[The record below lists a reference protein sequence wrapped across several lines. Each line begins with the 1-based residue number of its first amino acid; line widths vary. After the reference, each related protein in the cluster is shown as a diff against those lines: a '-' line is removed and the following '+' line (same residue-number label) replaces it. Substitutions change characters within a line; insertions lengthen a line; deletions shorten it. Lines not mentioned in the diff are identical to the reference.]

1 MAVFLPPFF
10 FGREV
15 MIHAYKMNGYNII
28 IDQNSGCVHSV
39 DDVAYDII
47 TEYEGADKKALKAR
61 ILYKYKDRADV
72 TPQDIDLCFEDIE
85 ALKKDGRLFS
95 EDNFESAAPDFK
107 KRQGVLKAI
116 CLHVAHDCNLACKY
130 CFAGKGEYSGPKGIM
145 SYETG
150 KRALDF
156 LIEQSG
162 SRRNLEVD
170 FFGGEPLL
178 NWDVC
183 KKLVEYGRSR
193 EKECNKNFRFT
204 VTTNGILLND
214 EIIDFCNREMGNVVL
229 SLDGRKET
237 HDRMRITRS
246 KTGSYDLIID
256 KFQKF
261 AQARNQKD
269 YYIRGT
275 YTHYNTDFA
284 GDVIHMADLG
294 FKELSI
300 EPVVCAATEDYALR
314 ESDLPQLKQQYE
326 ILANEMLRRYRN
338 GKGFTFYHY
347 MIDLDSGP
355 CIVKRISGCG
365 VGTEYMAVTPDGE
378 LYPCHQFV
386 GDRKFLLGDIWKGVT
401 NPRILEE
408 FKSCNVY
415 SHEECKNCF
424 AKLYCSGGCAA
435 NAYHAAGSVRGVY
448 EFGCE
453 LHRKRIE
460 CAIMLKVAQAEENWS
475 YEY

>member
-1 MAVFLPPFF
+1 
-10 FGREV
+10 

-39 DDVAYDII
+39 DEVAYDII
-47 TEYEGADKKALKAR
+47 TSYEDKSKDEIKSF
-61 ILYKYKDRADV
+61 ILEKYNDRDDV
-72 TPQDIDLCFEDIE
+72 TPEDIDLCFEDIE
-85 ALKKDGRLFS
+85 TLKKEGKLFA
-95 EDNFESAAPDFK
+95 EDTFEKTAATFK

-130 CFAGKGEYSGPKGIM
+130 CFAGKGEYDGPKGLM
-145 SYETG
+145 SFETG

-156 LIEQSG
+156 LVEQSG
-162 SRRNLEVD
+162 TRHNLEVD

-183 KKLVEYGRSR
+183 KKLVEYGRSL
-193 EKECNKNFRFT
+193 EKKYDKNFRFT
-204 VTTNGILLND
+204 VTTNGVLLND
-214 EIIDFCNREMGNVVL
+214 EIMDFCNKEMGNVVL

-237 HDRMRITRS
+237 HDRLRVTR
-246 KTGSYDLIID
+246 KNTGSYDMIID
-256 KFQKF
+256 KFKKF
-261 AQARNQKD
+261 AQSRNQKD
-269 YYIRGT
+269 YYMRGT
-275 YTHYNTDFA
+275 YTHFNTDFSN
-284 GDVIHMADLG
+284 DVIHMADLG

-300 EPVVCAATEDYALR
+300 EPVVCSPDEEYALR
-314 ESDLPQLKQQYE
+314 ESDLPILKEQYE
-326 ILANEMLRRYRN
+326 ILANEMLKRYRN
-338 GKGFTFYHY
+338 QNGFTFYHY
-347 MIDLDSGP
+347 MIDLDAGP

-386 GDRKFLLGDIWKGVT
+386 GDEKFLLGDIWNGVK
-401 NPRILEE
+401 NKKVLEQFE
-408 FKSCNVY
+408 NCNVY
-415 SHEECKNCF
+415 SHKECKDCF

-435 NAYHAAGSVRGVY
+435 NAYHSTGSVSGIY

-460 CAIMLKVAQAEENWS
+460 CAIMLKVAEAEENLKV
-475 YEY
+475 EY

>member
-1 MAVFLPPFF
+1 
-10 FGREV
+10 

-47 TEYEGADKKALKAR
+47 TNYENKNKDEIKSY
-61 ILYKYKDRADV
+61 ILEKYKDRDDV
-72 TPQDIDLCFEDIE
+72 TAEDIDLCFDDIE
-85 ALKKDGRLFS
+85 TLKKEGRLFA
-95 EDNFESAAPDFK
+95 EDTFEKTASAFK

-130 CFAGKGEYSGPKGIM
+130 CFAGKGEYDGPKGLM
-145 SYETG
+145 SFETG

-156 LIEQSG
+156 LVEQSG
-162 SRRNLEVD
+162 ARHNLEVD

-183 KKLVEYGRSR
+183 KKLIEYGRSI
-193 EKECNKNFRFT
+193 EKKYNKNFRFT
-204 VTTNGILLND
+204 VTTNGVLLND
-214 EIIDFCNREMGNVVL
+214 EIMDFCNKEMGNVVL

-237 HDRMRITRS
+237 HDRLRITR
-246 KTGSYDLIID
+246 KDTGSYDMIID
-256 KFQKF
+256 KFKKF
-261 AQARNQKD
+261 AQSRNQKD
-269 YYIRGT
+269 YYMRGT
-275 YTHYNTDFA
+275 YTHFNTDFSK
-284 GDVIHMADLG
+284 DVIHMADEG

-300 EPVVCAATEDYALR
+300 EPVVCDPSEDYALKD
-314 ESDLPQLKQQYE
+314 SDLPVLKEQYE
-326 ILANEMLRRYRN
+326 ILANEMLRRYRKGN
-338 GKGFTFYHY
+338 GFTFYHY
-347 MIDLDSGP
+347 MIDLDAGP
-355 CIVKRISGCG
+355 CIVKRVSGCG

-386 GDRKFLLGDIWKGVT
+386 GDEKFLLGDIWNGVK
-401 NPRILEE
+401 NKNVLEQFE
-408 FKSCNVY
+408 NCNVY
-415 SHEECKNCF
+415 SHKECKDCF

-435 NAYHAAGSVRGVY
+435 NAYHSTGSVSGVY

-460 CAIMLKVAQAEENWS
+460 CAVMLKVAEAEENLKV
-475 YEY
+475 EY

>member
-1 MAVFLPPFF
+1 
-10 FGREV
+10 

-47 TEYEGADKKALKAR
+47 TNYENKNKDEIKSF
-61 ILYKYKDRADV
+61 ILEKYKGRDDV
-72 TPQDIDLCFEDIE
+72 TAEDIDLCFDDIE
-85 ALKKDGRLFS
+85 TLKKEGRLFA
-95 EDNFESAAPDFK
+95 EDTFEKTASAFK

-130 CFAGKGEYSGPKGIM
+130 CFAGKGEYDGPKGLM
-145 SYETG
+145 SFETG

-156 LIEQSG
+156 LVEQSG
-162 SRRNLEVD
+162 TRHNLEVD

-183 KKLVEYGRSR
+183 KKLVEYGRSI
-193 EKECNKNFRFT
+193 EKKYNKNFRFT
-204 VTTNGILLND
+204 VTTNGVLLND
-214 EIIDFCNREMGNVVL
+214 EIMDFCNKEMGNVVL

-237 HDRMRITRS
+237 HDRLRITR
-246 KTGSYDLIID
+246 KNTGSYDMIID
-256 KFQKF
+256 KFKKF
-261 AQARNQKD
+261 AQSRNQKD
-269 YYIRGT
+269 YYMRGT
-275 YTHYNTDFA
+275 YTHFNTDFSK
-284 GDVIHMADLG
+284 DVIHMADEG

-300 EPVVCAATEDYALR
+300 EPVVCDPSEDYALK
-314 ESDLPQLKQQYE
+314 ESDLPVLKEQYE
-326 ILANEMLRRYRN
+326 ILANEMLRRYRKGN
-338 GKGFTFYHY
+338 GFTFYHY
-347 MIDLDSGP
+347 MIDLDAGP
-355 CIVKRISGCG
+355 CIVKRVSGCG

-386 GDRKFLLGDIWKGVT
+386 GDEKFLLGDIWNGVK
-401 NPRILEE
+401 NKNVLEQFE
-408 FKSCNVY
+408 NCNVY
-415 SHEECKNCF
+415 SHKECKDCF

-435 NAYHAAGSVRGVY
+435 NAYHSTGSVSGVY

-460 CAIMLKVAQAEENWS
+460 CAVMLKVAEAEENLKV
-475 YEY
+475 EY

>member
-1 MAVFLPPFF
+1 
-10 FGREV
+10 

-47 TEYEGADKKALKAR
+47 TNYENKNKDEIKSF
-61 ILYKYKDRADV
+61 ILEKYKDRDDV
-72 TPQDIDLCFEDIE
+72 TADDIDLCFDDIE
-85 ALKKDGRLFS
+85 TLKKEGRLFA
-95 EDNFESAAPDFK
+95 EDTFEKTASAFK

-130 CFAGKGEYSGPKGIM
+130 CFAGKGEYDGPKGLM
-145 SYETG
+145 SFETG

-156 LIEQSG
+156 LVEQSG
-162 SRRNLEVD
+162 TRHNLEVD

-183 KKLVEYGRSR
+183 KKLVEYGRSI
-193 EKECNKNFRFT
+193 EKKYNKNFRFT
-204 VTTNGILLND
+204 VTTNGVLLND
-214 EIIDFCNREMGNVVL
+214 EIMDFCNKEMGNVVL

-237 HDRMRITRS
+237 HDRLRITR
-246 KTGSYDLIID
+246 KNTGSYDMIID
-256 KFQKF
+256 KFKKF
-261 AQARNQKD
+261 AQSRNQKD
-269 YYIRGT
+269 YYMRGT
-275 YTHYNTDFA
+275 YTHFNTDFSK
-284 GDVIHMADLG
+284 DVIHMADEG

-300 EPVVCAATEDYALR
+300 EPVVCDPSEDYALK
-314 ESDLPQLKQQYE
+314 ESDLPVLKEQYE
-326 ILANEMLRRYRN
+326 ILANEMLRRYRKGN
-338 GKGFTFYHY
+338 GFTFYHY
-347 MIDLDSGP
+347 MIDLDAGP
-355 CIVKRISGCG
+355 CIVKRVSGCG

-386 GDRKFLLGDIWKGVT
+386 GDEKFLLGDIWNGVK
-401 NPRILEE
+401 NKNVLEQFE
-408 FKSCNVY
+408 NCNVY
-415 SHEECKNCF
+415 SHKECKDCF

-435 NAYHAAGSVRGVY
+435 NAYHSTGSVSGVY

-460 CAIMLKVAQAEENWS
+460 CAVMLKVAEAEENLKV
-475 YEY
+475 EY

>member
-1 MAVFLPPFF
+1 
-10 FGREV
+10 

-47 TEYEGADKKALKAR
+47 TNYENKNKDEIKSY
-61 ILYKYKDRADV
+61 ILEKYKDRDDV
-72 TPQDIDLCFEDIE
+72 TAEDIDLCFDDIE
-85 ALKKDGRLFS
+85 TLKKEGRLFA
-95 EDNFESAAPDFK
+95 EDTFEKTASAFK

-130 CFAGKGEYSGPKGIM
+130 CFAGKGEYDGPKGLM

-156 LIEQSG
+156 LVEQSG
-162 SRRNLEVD
+162 TRHNLEVD

-183 KKLVEYGRSR
+183 KKLVEYGRSI
-193 EKECNKNFRFT
+193 EKKYNKNFRFT
-204 VTTNGILLND
+204 VTTNGVLLND
-214 EIIDFCNREMGNVVL
+214 EIMDFCNKEMGNVVL

-237 HDRMRITRS
+237 HDRLRITR
-246 KTGSYDLIID
+246 KNTDSYDMIID
-256 KFQKF
+256 KFKKF
-261 AQARNQKD
+261 AQSRNQKD
-269 YYIRGT
+269 YYMRGT
-275 YTHYNTDFA
+275 YTHFNTDFSK
-284 GDVIHMADLG
+284 DVIHMADEG

-300 EPVVCAATEDYALR
+300 EPVVCDPSEDYALK
-314 ESDLPQLKQQYE
+314 ESDLPVLKEQYE
-326 ILANEMLRRYRN
+326 ILANEMLRRYRKGN
-338 GKGFTFYHY
+338 GFTFYHY
-347 MIDLDSGP
+347 MIDLDAGP
-355 CIVKRISGCG
+355 CIVKRVSGCG

-386 GDRKFLLGDIWKGVT
+386 GDEKFLLGDIWNGVK
-401 NPRILEE
+401 NKNVLEQFE
-408 FKSCNVY
+408 NCNVY
-415 SHEECKNCF
+415 SHKECKDCF

-435 NAYHAAGSVRGVY
+435 NAYHSTGSVSGVY

-460 CAIMLKVAQAEENWS
+460 CAVMLKVAEAEENLKV
-475 YEY
+475 EY